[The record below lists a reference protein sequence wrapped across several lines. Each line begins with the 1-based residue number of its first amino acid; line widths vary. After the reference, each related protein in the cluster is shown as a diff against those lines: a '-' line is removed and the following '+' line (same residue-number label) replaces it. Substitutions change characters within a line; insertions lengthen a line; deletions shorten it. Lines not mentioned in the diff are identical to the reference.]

1 MKRALVAGLV
11 ASCLVPAAAEAAPR
25 LALFPTPLTPI
36 TPTPPFAPP
45 GTALPNVFRA
55 PIRSGAV
62 VDVGVDSQGQVV
74 AVDATQRLVVT
85 RIGDYRLTVPA
96 PAQNAVAAG
105 GSDSTPGLRQGA
117 VLWSG
122 FSPGN
127 RVLAANVTLDPKA
140 AAPLLPMRVEVTDG
154 AVRLENATATT
165 ATTFTADGDPG
176 QLAKI
181 LASLRRD
188 PLGRSLGR
196 GTYVQV
202 TGPAETLHVPVVAP
216 LRVTG
221 RIGGRDVSLLLT
233 EEPRTIHVRGRPSL
247 QLAVRPEPPTSL
259 SSPPRRP
266 TWDEAVRISL
276 TLARVRQ
283 YESYLANPDP
293 LGPVSTRYAYR
304 TVAAPAPPLAPPAP
318 QDEGLAAWAIVLIA
332 VGAVAAAG
340 GLAVAWANS

>member
-11 ASCLVPAAAEAAPR
+11 ASCLVPAAAAAAPR

-45 GTALPNVFRA
+45 PSALPNVFKA

-62 VDVGVDSQGQVV
+62 VRVGIDSEGRVV
-74 AVDATQRLVVT
+74 SAAATQRLVLK

-96 PAQNAVAAG
+96 PARNVVEAA

-127 RVLAANVTLDPKA
+127 RVLAATVTLDPNA
-140 AAPLLPMRVEVTDG
+140 AATLLPLKVEITDG
-154 AVRLENATATT
+154 AVRLQNATAAT
-165 ATTFTADGDPG
+165 ATTFTADGNPG
-176 QLAKI
+176 QLARI
-181 LASLRRD
+181 LAALRSD

-196 GTYVQV
+196 GTYVEV
-202 TGPAETLHVPVVAP
+202 TGKAETLPVPVVAP

-221 RIGGRDVSLLLT
+221 RVGNRDVSLVLT
-233 EEPRTIHVRGRPSL
+233 DEPRTIHVGGRP
-247 QLAVRPEPPTSL
+247 QVRLAVRPVPPAELAST
-259 SSPPRRP
+259 PPRP
-266 TWDEAVRISL
+266 TWEEAVRISL

-283 YESYLANPDP
+283 YESYLVNPDP
-293 LGPVSTRYAYR
+293 LGAVRTSYTYR
-304 TVAAPAPPLAPPAP
+304 TVAAPAPPPTPPAP
-318 QDEGLAAWAIVLIA
+318 QDEGLAAWAIALIA
-332 VGAVAAAG
+332 VAGVAGAG
-340 GLAVAWANS
+340 GLAVVWAKS